1 MTDFEWVAVALV
13 AITSAARITRLV
25 THDAFPPAVWVRM
38 KWDDLTTSKGKPSG
52 WNLLLHCAYCF
63 SFWATVAV
71 VAWGYLSDFDTA
83 WWIVNSIF
91 GGSYLAAIVM
101 VHDGD
106 D

>member
-25 THDAFPPAVWVRM
+25 THDAFPPAMWLRI
-38 KWDDLTTSKGKPSG
+38 KWDDLTTSKGKPNG
-52 WNLLLHCAYCF
+52 WNLLMHCAYCF

-71 VAWGYLSDFDTA
+71 VLSGYLSDWHPI
-83 WWIVNSIF
+83 WWLVNSCF
-91 GGSYLAAIVM
+91 GAAYLAAILM
-101 VHDGD
+101 VKDGD